1 MSLKFKKFPTVYHSS
16 LLAFRPWIS
25 FTLSVLSLVSHSWI
39 LVWLLLWLNLV
50 SYTYAAPSQQAFPNL
65 SFDTFS
71 AAIKSTFGS
80 NISLATVL
88 AILFTL
94 TENPDLLNL
103 HFHQQHPEFSGE
115 NRVQVSG
122 WIIALVNALTAKLG
136 TKRTET
142 LFSDKDVRQNLD
154 EKQKINCLAGK
165 LDKLANALALSPY
178 DAEGNYQGKLLPV
191 SDAKIEPTYTIC
203 PASFICGTQDCQGRS
218 LVQSSRDRDIPIVT
232 LIKGHTIYKKVPVLT
247 GRCPRCKTLYSAD
260 HERFEDTS
268 TAQMKL
274 KRVYLNSAKYM
285 KVGKRL
291 WVDRLFS
298 TSTINA
304 MYNFHASAHAYAEY
318 WNNTFG
324 TESTSVTRA
333 HIWQAFVQKS
343 VRTIAEESKIDV
355 EFDDALNIKEVTTAA
370 FSVLGENGII
380 RAADKHACDECTQ
393 KHRKTSDVVDA
404 VFDDPAAVV
413 GVDAT
418 DDNIPAL
425 AIAHEEPEFNLPEDE
440 GMDIDDIRDTTMVTL
455 DGVVM
460 GPQVNGMIIF

>member
-1 MSLKFKKFPTVYHSS
+1 LKFKKFSIVHYSS
-16 LLAFRPWIS
+16 VLVFRSWIS
-25 FTLSVLSLVSHSWI
+25 FTLSALSLVSHSWI
-39 LVWLLLWLNLV
+39 LVWFLIWFSLV
-50 SYTYAAPSQQAFPNL
+50 SHTYAAPLKAFPNI

-71 AAIKSTFGS
+71 SAITSSFGS

-103 HFHQQHPEFSGE
+103 HFRQQNPEFSGE
-115 NRVQVSG
+115 NRVHVSG
-122 WIIALVNALTAKLG
+122 WIIALVNALMAKLG

-142 LFSDKDVRQNLD
+142 LFSPKENLQDLD
-154 EKQKINCLAGK
+154 EKGKIYSLAGK

-178 DAEGNYQGKLLPV
+178 DSEGNYKGKLLPA
-191 SDAKIEPTYTIC
+191 SGAKIEPTYTIC
-203 PASFICGTQDCQGRS
+203 PTSFICGTQDCQGQS

-232 LIKGHTIYKKVPVLT
+232 LTKGHTIYKKVPVLT

-260 HERFEDTS
+260 HERFKDTS
-268 TAQMKL
+268 TAQTKL

-304 MYNFHASAHAYAEY
+304 MYNFHASAYAYAEY

-333 HIWQAFVQKS
+333 QIWQAFVQQS

-370 FSVLGENGII
+370 FSLLGENGII
-380 RAADKHACDECTQ
+380 CAADKHACDECTQ
-393 KHRKTSDVVDA
+393 KHRKTSDVVDV

-418 DDNIPAL
+418 DDDIPAL
-425 AIAHEEPEFNLPEDE
+425 VTDHEDPEVDLHEGDE
-440 GMDIDDIRDTTMVTL
+440 MDVDNIRDTTLVTL

-460 GPQVNGMIIF
+460 GPQVNELIIF